1 MATEK
6 TDSPDAASDVDA
18 AERSTATVL
27 DQLGGVSGL
36 ISSTIPVIVF
46 VVVNAA
52 FGVTAAIVAA
62 LCTAALVAV
71 VRLLRRDGLAPA
83 VSGFLGVAI
92 CAFIA
97 HRVGDAKG
105 YFLLGIWTS
114 LVYAGVLLASILVR
128 WPLIGVA
135 WNYVNGAGTQWRR
148 NRRTLIAYDIAT
160 AFWALVFAGR
170 YLAQS
175 SLYDSGDTG
184 WLAVARIGMGWPLT
198 ALAVVV
204 TVLLVR
210 RASRASLTSADR
222 NQPTQIS

>member
-135 WNYVNGAGTQWRR
+135 WNYVNGAGTQWRS

-210 RASRASLTSADR
+210 RASLTSADR

>member
-210 RASRASLTSADR
+210 RASLTSADR

>member
-6 TDSPDAASDVDA
+6 TDSPDAASEVDA

>member
-6 TDSPDAASDVDA
+6 TDSPDAASEIDA

-204 TVLLVR
+204 TVVLVR
-210 RASRASLTSADR
+210 RASRASLTSTDR

>member
-6 TDSPDAASDVDA
+6 TDSPDAASEVDA

-135 WNYVNGAGTQWRR
+135 WNYVNGAGTQWRS

-210 RASRASLTSADR
+210 RASRASLTSTDR

>member
-1 MATEK
+1 M
-6 TDSPDAASDVDA
+6 
-18 AERSTATVL
+18 
-27 DQLGGVSGL
+27 
-36 ISSTIPVIVF
+36 
-46 VVVNAA
+46 
-52 FGVTAAIVAA
+52 
-62 LCTAALVAV
+62 
-71 VRLLRRDGLAPA
+71 
-83 VSGFLGVAI
+83 
-92 CAFIA
+92 
-97 HRVGDAKG
+97 
-105 YFLLGIWTS
+105 
-114 LVYAGVLLASILVR
+114 YAGVLLASILVR

>member
-6 TDSPDAASDVDA
+6 TDSPDAASEVDA

-210 RASRASLTSADR
+210 RASRASLTSTDR
-222 NQPTQIS
+222 NQPTQLS

>member
-135 WNYVNGAGTQWRR
+135 WNYVNGAGTQWRS

-210 RASRASLTSADR
+210 RASRASLTSTDR

>member
-6 TDSPDAASDVDA
+6 TDSLDAASEVDA

-210 RASRASLTSADR
+210 RASRASLTSTDR

>member
-148 NRRTLIAYDIAT
+148 DRRTLIAYDIAT

-210 RASRASLTSADR
+210 RASRASLTSTDR

>member
-6 TDSPDAASDVDA
+6 TDSPHAASDVDA

-210 RASRASLTSADR
+210 RASLTSTDR

>member
-6 TDSPDAASDVDA
+6 TDSPDAASEVDA

-27 DQLGGVSGL
+27 GQLGGVSGL
-36 ISSTIPVIVF
+36 ISSMIPVIVF

-62 LCTAALVAV
+62 SCTAALVAV

-135 WNYVNGAGTQWRR
+135 WNYVNGAGTQWRS

>member
-6 TDSPDAASDVDA
+6 TDSPDAASEVDA

-27 DQLGGVSGL
+27 GQLGGVSGL
-36 ISSTIPVIVF
+36 ISSMIPVIVF

-148 NRRTLIAYDIAT
+148 DRRTLIAYDIAT

-210 RASRASLTSADR
+210 RASRASLTSTDR

>member
-135 WNYVNGAGTQWRR
+135 LS
-148 NRRTLIAYDIAT
+148 LIHI
-160 AFWALVFAGR
+160 
-170 YLAQS
+170 
-175 SLYDSGDTG
+175 
-184 WLAVARIGMGWPLT
+184 
-198 ALAVVV
+198 
-204 TVLLVR
+204 
-210 RASRASLTSADR
+210 
-222 NQPTQIS
+222 

>member
-6 TDSPDAASDVDA
+6 TDSPDAASEVDA

-135 WNYVNGAGTQWRR
+135 WNYVNGAGTQWRS

>member
-6 TDSPDAASDVDA
+6 TDSPDAASEVDA

-27 DQLGGVSGL
+27 GQLGGVSGL
-36 ISSTIPVIVF
+36 ISSMIPVIVF

-135 WNYVNGAGTQWRR
+135 WNYVNGAGTQWRS

>member
-6 TDSPDAASDVDA
+6 TDSPDAASEVDA

-27 DQLGGVSGL
+27 GQLGGVSGL

-148 NRRTLIAYDIAT
+148 DRRTLIAYDIAT

>member
-6 TDSPDAASDVDA
+6 TDSPDAASEVDA

-210 RASRASLTSADR
+210 RASRASLTSTDR

>member
-6 TDSPDAASDVDA
+6 TDSPDAASDIDA
-18 AERSTATVL
+18 AQAGERPTPTVL
-27 DQLGGVSGL
+27 EQLGGVSGL

-46 VVVNAA
+46 VAVNAA
-52 FGVTAAIVAA
+52 FGLTAAIIAALATAVSVAA
-62 LCTAALVAV
+62 
-71 VRLLRRDGLAPA
+71 VRLFRHDGLAPA
-83 VSGFLGVAI
+83 ISGFLGVAI

-105 YFLLGIWTS
+105 YFLFGIWTS
-114 LVYAGVLLASILVR
+114 LLYAGVLVASILLR

-148 NRRTLIAYDIAT
+148 DRRTLIAYDVAT

-204 TVLLVR
+204 TMVLVR
-210 RASRASLTSADR
+210 RASRAGGASAAVDR
-222 NQPTQIS
+222 RV

>member
-6 TDSPDAASDVDA
+6 TDSPDAASEVDA

-27 DQLGGVSGL
+27 GQLGGVSGL

-135 WNYVNGAGTQWRR
+135 WNYVNGAGTQWRS